1 MLEKEYIQSRGFRN
15 VSVDGVKTGFQF
27 ALRLNYYRGIWL
39 SQLRPATV
47 TCDGEVFSGDQIAW
61 TIGDNTYKQSEL
73 QDLSD
78 VHWNVQNTAVLTIR
92 KPGGLPSGIHDIE
105 VTYSYSSSY
114 MPPHMDEVL
123 SRLTPSKRRMV
134 LVR

>member
-15 VSVDGVKTGFQF
+15 VTVNGEKTGFQV
-27 ALRLNYYRGIWL
+27 ALRLNYYRGVWL
-39 SQLRPATV
+39 SQVRPATV
-47 TCDGEVFSGDQIAW
+47 TCDGEVFSDDQIAW
-61 TIGDNTYKQSEL
+61 TLGDNTYEQSEL
-73 QDLSD
+73 TNLSN
-78 VHWNVQNTAVLTIR
+78 VHWNVQNLALLTIQ
-92 KPGGLPSGIHDIE
+92 KPGGLPSGLHDIE
-105 VTYSYSSSY
+105 VDYSYSSSN